1 MRTMLDTP
9 LVRGE
14 REGFAEAGGAR
25 LDMAQGRKQEARR
38 ECEWRTSLVL
48 LFKALTWVHSSHS
61 VGVAARPL
69 TRLITPKSR
78 QGTKGSVRSY
88 YGIDHNR

>member
-25 LDMAQGRKQEARR
+25 LDMAQGRKQEAMR

-48 LFKALTWVHSSHS
+48 LFKALTWVH
-61 VGVAARPL
+61 
-69 TRLITPKSR
+69 TRLASPPALSLGSSRPSLGKVQKVRCAHIT
-78 QGTKGSVRSY
+78 V
-88 YGIDHNR
+88 